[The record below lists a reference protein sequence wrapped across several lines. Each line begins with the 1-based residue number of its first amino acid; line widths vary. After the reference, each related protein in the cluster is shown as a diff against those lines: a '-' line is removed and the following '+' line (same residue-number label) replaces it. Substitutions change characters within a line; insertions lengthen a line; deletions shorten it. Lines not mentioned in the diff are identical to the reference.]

1 MASSITS
8 AGSASGMDFESII
21 SASVQAK
28 LAQINR
34 NVTVQ
39 KEETNIEIS
48 GVGKFKDALTTF
60 QKSLQAFTEN
70 NAFNQRKVTIN
81 QPSDNP
87 YFSVKAKEDA
97 SNLNLD
103 IAVKQL
109 ASSEKI
115 SKTFNTKDGFEN
127 KFSAG
132 KLTID
137 LGYND
142 EDGNPANA
150 KIEVD
155 VQEGDSLELIRKR
168 INNNDYGVTVNLIQ
182 TSNGYSFEVDTGKTG
197 VGKSNISIS
206 GSTDELNKAFG
217 YNSKNADGGPANVT
231 DNSWNHTEGKNA
243 IISVNGQDVESDT
256 NHFDN
261 QISGIELTV
270 NRLTETKDTGN
281 TDSEGNPILEYET
294 INMTLAEDYDSMT
307 KKMEEFVNAY
317 NTLQSTLDALYE
329 HNTYTDG
336 ENQYDGGALAGDS
349 SVRALK
355 TQLNNIITSF
365 GADGSSNKQIFDM
378 GLEFTKD
385 GTLKLDST
393 EFKDNI
399 KTNFNTVV
407 NAFSGE
413 DGLLKIL
420 DDTIE
425 EYTKS
430 GGILDTRNESLQ
442 EELKSIEAKEL
453 SNQEYIEKYE
463 ESLRQK
469 YANLDTTISG
479 YNNSLNY
486 LYSII

>member
-28 LAQINR
+28 QAQINR
-34 NVTVQ
+34 NVTVK

-48 GVGKFKDALTTF
+48 GVGKFKDALSTF

-87 YFSVKAKEDA
+87 YFSVTAKEDA

-115 SKTFNTKDGFEN
+115 SKTFNTKEGFEN

-142 EDGNPANA
+142 EDGNPA
-150 KIEVD
+150 KIEID

-197 VGKSNISIS
+197 VDKSNISIT
-206 GSTDELNKAFG
+206 GSTDELQNAFG
-217 YNSKNADGGPANVT
+217 YSESAA
-231 DNSWNHTEGKNA
+231 NSWSHTEGKNA

-256 NHFDN
+256 NNFDE

-270 NRLTETKDTGN
+270 NRLTETKETTDENGDTV
-281 TDSEGNPILEYET
+281 TEYET
-294 INMTLAEDYDSMT
+294 INMTLAEDYDAMT

-336 ENQYDGGALAGDS
+336 ENQYDGGELAGDS

-442 EELKSIEAKEL
+442 EELKSIEDKEKT
-453 SNQEYIEKYE
+453 NQEYIEKYE

-469 YANLDTTISG
+469 YANLDTTIAG

-486 LYSII
+486 LYSIV

>member
-28 LAQINR
+28 AAQINR
-34 NVTVQ
+34 NVTVK

-87 YFSVKAKEDA
+87 YFSVTAKEDA

-115 SKTFNTKDGFEN
+115 SKNFKTGEDGFNN

-142 EDGNPANA
+142 EDGNPA

-256 NHFDN
+256 NHFDE

-270 NRLTETKDTGN
+270 NRLTETKETTDENGDTI
-281 TDSEGNPILEYET
+281 TEYET
-294 INMTLAEDYDSMT
+294 INMTLAEDYDAMT

-317 NTLQSTLDALYE
+317 NTLQNTLDALYK

-336 ENQYDGGALAGDS
+336 ENQYDGGELAGDS
-349 SVRALK
+349 SIRALR
-355 TQLNNIITSF
+355 TQLDNIITSF

-413 DGLLKIL
+413 DGLLKVL

-430 GGILDTRNESLQ
+430 DGILDTRNESLQ
-442 EELKSIEAKEL
+442 QELKSIEDKEAANEL
-453 SNQEYIEKYE
+453 YIEKYE

-469 YANLDTTISG
+469 YANLDTTIAG

-486 LYSII
+486 LYSIM